1 MVTFIICN
9 NFFKIVLCSWTRG
22 LSIRKEQVKII
33 LIILSFVAATRI
45 HFLPGEA
52 GLLSQITRCLE
63 EPLWA
68 SSLGWGGWGRVLFPL
83 PEGGKL
89 LLPSSIHRRAGLF
102 PSPSEV
108 HRDLIDLRVWLG
120 WVMSVLKRW
129 YSLCSSF
136 PCLGEPATA
145 QHQKKRI

>member
-52 GLLSQITRCLE
+52 GLLSQINQVFKGAFVGFLPWVGWLE
-63 EPLWA
+63 QGA
-68 SSLGWGGWGRVLFPL
+68 V
-83 PEGGKL
+83 
-89 LLPSSIHRRAGLF
+89 
-102 PSPSEV
+102 
-108 HRDLIDLRVWLG
+108 
-120 WVMSVLKRW
+120 
-129 YSLCSSF
+129 SF
-136 PCLGEPATA
+136 A
-145 QHQKKRI
+145 